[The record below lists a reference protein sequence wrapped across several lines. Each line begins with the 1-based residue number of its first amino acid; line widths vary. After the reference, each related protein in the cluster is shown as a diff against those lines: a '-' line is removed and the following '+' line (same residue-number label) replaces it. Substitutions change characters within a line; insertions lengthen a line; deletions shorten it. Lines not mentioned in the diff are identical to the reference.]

1 MFVQSSHIRT
11 NYSDSSGEE
20 GEAGGRISSEEDD
33 ESEGNVVQVLHFVSF
48 FFKK

>member
-20 GEAGGRISSEEDD
+20 GAAAGVNSSEEED
-33 ESEGNVVQVLHFVSF
+33 ESEGNVVQV
-48 FFKK
+48 